1 MSIFKRKQKLDNTLK
16 KYVFYEF
23 TRNTND
29 KVLLDIKEIRFKT
42 IEELL
47 NSLYKRFYYGE
58 GEEYSKMIASLYKN
72 ANYIFKLD
80 NGWGRMWIFEI
91 NELTQQKLCEYF
103 NDINKINLLVRKEI
117 DK

>member
-1 MSIFKRKQKLDNTLK
+1 MSIFKRKQKLDNTPGE
-16 KYVFYEF
+16 YVFYEF
-23 TRNTND
+23 SKNIY
-29 KVLLDIKEIRFKT
+29 VLLDIKEIRFKT

-58 GEEYSKMIASLYKN
+58 GEKYSKMIASLYKN